1 MSIAAYETP
10 APHLHHAVQFYEDE
24 DFLVGRIADFLAD
37 GMRAGEPCI
46 VIATAEH
53 NRRVAERLLDS
64 GLDAGTVLFLDARS
78 TMERFL
84 DRGMPD
90 ARKFQRVV
98 GGTIRKLAAGGAKVR
113 AYGEMVDLLWRDGE
127 PDAALRLEDLWNRLG
142 QRQTFSL
149 LCAYPMGNFYKESDP
164 ARFETICR
172 QHSLVHPT
180 EQLADAEGD
189 ERDRRIAL
197 LEQRAA
203 AFQAEILHRKELEAR
218 LSEALAARRRSDE
231 RLKDFVNNATTALHW
246 VQADGTIEW
255 ANAAEL
261 TLLGYTAEEYIGHNI
276 REFHAD
282 SGAINDI
289 LCRLGAN
296 EEIHDYE
303 APLRARDGSIKWVAI
318 SSNALFEDGKFI
330 HTRCFTRD
338 ITERKRLQEENAF
351 LLAATQT
358 LMQSLDYDERLCKLA
373 ELVVPRL
380 ADWCVVI
387 TARDGSY
394 ERVVVTHADPAN
406 KPHAAWLRQ
415 LGPGPADR
423 DPVLA
428 VLRSGEPRII
438 PEMTEDDLRSI
449 AGNDEQ
455 IERLRSL
462 GFRSRMIV
470 PMSVRGRVVGALT
483 FVAAASG
490 RRYGEADLALALDLA
505 TRAAGALEIARLYH
519 LAESNNRAKDEFL
532 ATLSHELRT
541 PLTSIIGWARMLSM
555 GGLDPETLR
564 TAVTTIEQSARMQ
577 AALVD
582 DLLDVSRIVTGKLSL
597 EAQPVDLSTVV
608 RDGVSGMRV
617 AADSKG
623 IRLGVNGL
631 DERTVV
637 NGDATRL
644 QQIVWNLVTNAVKF
658 SDSDSEVEV
667 RIERDETSA
676 RLVVRDHGH
685 GIAPSFLP
693 HVFEPFRQADRS
705 MTRSQGGLGLGLA
718 IVKYLVEAHGGS
730 VSADSAGLGLGA
742 TFTVTLP
749 LARRTVDAAEEAG
762 PLADLAGQTV
772 LLVDDDVAGMTMLK
786 TALERCGATVHVVQ
800 SVAAARRSLSERL
813 PQIVV
818 TDLVMPGEDGLALLR
833 HVRETIAPR
842 IPVLA
847 LTAMRNFDP
856 AQGEFDAFLR
866 KPADPLEIAR
876 AIFRSLQPSRDDG
889 R

>member
-24 DFLVGRIADFLAD
+24 DFLVGRIADFLAE

-53 NRRVAERLLDS
+53 NRSVAERLLES
-64 GLDAGTVLFLDARS
+64 GLDADAVHFLDARS

-84 DRGMPD
+84 DRGVPD

-98 GGTIRKLAAGGAKVR
+98 GGTIRKLAAGGSKVR

-127 PDAALRLEDLWNRLG
+127 PDAALHLEDLWNRLG
-142 QRQTFSL
+142 QRQSFSL

-180 EQLADAEGD
+180 EQLADADGD

-203 AFQAEILHRKELEAR
+203 ALQAEILHRKELEAR
-218 LSEALAARRRSDE
+218 LSEALAERRRSDE

-255 ANAAEL
+255 ANPAEL

-282 SGAINDI
+282 SGAIHDI

-303 APLRARDGSIKWVAI
+303 APLRAKDGSIKWVSI
-318 SSNALFEDGKFI
+318 SSNVLFEDGKFV

-351 LLAATQT
+351 LLTATRT
-358 LMQSLDYDERLCKLA
+358 LMQSLDYDERLRKLA

-387 TARDGSY
+387 IARDGSY

-406 KPHAAWLRQ
+406 KPHADWLRQ

-438 PEMTEDDLRSI
+438 PEMTEDDLRAI
-449 AGNDEQ
+449 AGNDED
-455 IERLRSL
+455 IEKLRSL

-483 FVAAASG
+483 FVAAESG

-519 LAESNNRAKDEFL
+519 FAESNNRAKDEFL

-555 GGLDPETLR
+555 GGLDPATLR

-623 IRLGVNGL
+623 IRLGVSGL

-658 SDSDSEVEV
+658 SESGSEVEV
-667 RIERDETSA
+667 RVERDETSA
-676 RLVVRDHGH
+676 RLVVRDRGH

-693 HVFEPFRQADRS
+693 HVFEPFRQADGS

-730 VSADSAGLGLGA
+730 VRADSAGLGLGA

-749 LARRTVDAAEEAG
+749 LARRAVNAAEDAG

-772 LLVDDDVAGMTMLK
+772 LLVDDDVAGTTMLK
-786 TALERCGATVHVVQ
+786 TALEHCGATVHVVR

-813 PQIVV
+813 PHIVV
-818 TDLVMPGEDGLALLR
+818 TDVVMPGEDGFALLR
-833 HVRETIAPR
+833 HVRETVAPR

-847 LTAMRNFDP
+847 LTAMRNLDP

-876 AIFRSLQPSRDDG
+876 AISRSLQRPAR
-889 R
+889 